1 VDRALGGLAQAIADS
16 HARNPHEPLTDRFF
30 LQLERDVLLALQPH
44 KLGARE
50 AEAVLDRRA
59 QPPRSDDRGRVRPE
73 AGGSKVG
80 DPCETCGTALEH
92 LGAHGIG
99 CPRCADDEMNAM
111 EQEHHP

>member
-1 VDRALGGLAQAIADS
+1 VLNGLAQAIADS
-16 HARNPHEPLTDRFF
+16 HAHNPHEPLTDRFF

-50 AEAVLDRRA
+50 AEAVLDIA
-59 QPPRSDDRGRVRPE
+59 ELSPLDPTIAVGARPE